1 MRVALCFWGICRSTD
16 RIIESIET
24 CIFNPLI
31 NARIFY
37 DVYLHTYKLYR
48 PYTNIRSNET
58 GLQLKNT
65 IWKLLKPTEAK
76 IENQDEVDKALDLK
90 KYRSK
95 GDPWGNEKNSKNNED
110 LLENDYSTLDNHI
123 RALYSLSEVT
133 KLWSQSDSTYD
144 LVIYLRPDV
153 RFMTPL
159 SLNWLD
165 VRKGLILI
173 PDFHLFYGC
182 NDRFAIG
189 VPKDMKVYGERFY
202 SAYEYSLQKPLHSEQ
217 FLSNHIV
224 SYGIEFKTI
233 PIRFRRVRA
242 DGHTCNT
249 DKDL

>member
-1 MRVALCFWGICRSTD
+1 MRVALCFWGLCRSTD

-31 NARIFY
+31 NAQISY

-48 PYTNIRSNET
+48 PYTNARSNET

-65 IWKLLKPTEAK
+65 IWKLLKPREAK

-90 KYRSK
+90 KYRNR
-95 GDPWGNEKNSKNNED
+95 GDPWES
-110 LLENDYSTLDNHI
+110 DYSTLDNHI

-133 KLWSQSDSTYD
+133 RLWTQSGTTYD
-144 LVIYLRPDV
+144 VVIYLRPDV
-153 RFMTPL
+153 RFMTPI
-159 SLNWLD
+159 SLNWLN
-165 VRKGLILI
+165 VRKDLILI

-189 VPKDMKVYGERFY
+189 IPKDMKVYGDRFY

-224 SYGIEFKTI
+224 GYGIEFKTI

-242 DGHTCNT
+242 DGYTCDA

>member
-16 RIIESIET
+16 RTIESIET
-24 CIFNPLI
+24 CIFNPLS
-31 NARIFY
+31 NAQISY
-37 DVYLHTYKLYR
+37 DVYVHTYKLYR
-48 PYTNIRSNET
+48 PYTNVRSNET

-65 IWKLLKPTEAK
+65 IWKLLNPREAK
-76 IENQDEVDKALDLK
+76 IENQDDVDKALDLK
-90 KYRSK
+90 KYRTR
-95 GDPWGNEKNSKNNED
+95 GDPW
-110 LLENDYSTLDNHI
+110 ENDYSTLDNHI

-133 KLWSQSDSTYD
+133 KLWSQSGSTYD

-159 SLNWLD
+159 SLDWLG
-165 VRKGLILI
+165 VRKGLVLI

-189 VPKDMKVYGERFY
+189 VPKDMKMYGERFY

-217 FLSNHIV
+217 FLSNHIAG
-224 SYGIEFKTI
+224 YGIEFKTI

-242 DGHTCNT
+242 DGYTCDA

>member
-16 RIIESIET
+16 RTIESIET
-24 CIFNPLI
+24 CIFNPLS
-31 NARIFY
+31 NAQISY
-37 DVYLHTYKLYR
+37 DVYVHTYNLYR
-48 PYTNIRSNET
+48 PYTNVRSNET

-65 IWKLLKPTEAK
+65 IWKLLKPREAK

-90 KYRSK
+90 KYRNK
-95 GDPWGNEKNSKNNED
+95 GDPWES
-110 LLENDYSTLDNHI
+110 DYSTLDNHI

-133 KLWSQSDSTYD
+133 KLWTQSGTTYD

-159 SLNWLD
+159 SLSWLD
-165 VRKGLILI
+165 IRKGLILI

-217 FLSNHIV
+217 FLSNHII

-242 DGHTCNT
+242 DGYTCDA